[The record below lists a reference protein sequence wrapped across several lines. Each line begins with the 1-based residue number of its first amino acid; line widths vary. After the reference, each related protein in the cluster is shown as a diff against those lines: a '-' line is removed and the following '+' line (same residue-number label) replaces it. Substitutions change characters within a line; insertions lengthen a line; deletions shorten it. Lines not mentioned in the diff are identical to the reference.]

1 MASPINLTWIH
12 TSSHKTEQVSTAERS
27 RAIPPNL
34 RVFAY
39 PLPRA
44 GFDRIRV
51 PNLYQGVHRGG
62 GMHHPLDAWPSDE
75 PATLDP
81 RALVVSTC

>member
-1 MASPINLTWIH
+1 MASPIILTWIH
-12 TSSHKTEQVSTAERS
+12 RSSHKTEQVSTAER
-27 RAIPPNL
+27 RTVIPPNV
-34 RVFAY
+34 RVFTY

-51 PNLYQGVHRGG
+51 PNLDQWVHRG

-81 RALVVSTC
+81 RSLVVSTC